1 MKTMKEI
8 KIFLNKDKTN
18 EVIDQI
24 KFKEIMAGQTSIGE
38 LYIQNMLNYGM
49 DVALEIKGKHVNI
62 SETIKQLPA
71 FETKKVELKISPP
84 LTIMKPITAEL
95 KIKLD
100 YVVS

>member
-8 KIFLNKDKTN
+8 KIFLDKEKTN
-18 EVIDQI
+18 EVTDQI

-71 FETKKVELKISPP
+71 FETKKVVAKTSH
-84 LTIMKPITAEL
+84 K
-95 KIKLD
+95 KLFEMID
-100 YVVS
+100 AI